1 MKNQIIIFIIF
12 FNLLTSFSYAN
23 TNIFYLDLDF
33 IFNNSE
39 LGKKITSNLNKLNKD
54 ISDQVNKDQKTLM
67 EKEINIKSSKNLL
80 SQEELK
86 NKIDEFNKELKLF
99 NQNKEKLIL
108 SYNSNR
114 DKELKK
120 FIQDITPIIQEFM
133 KENSINILLDKKN
146 IFIGKSDNDIT
157 AKIIKLIN
165 KKLN

>member
-1 MKNQIIIFIIF
+1 
-12 FNLLTSFSYAN
+12 
-23 TNIFYLDLDF
+23 
-33 IFNNSE
+33 
-39 LGKKITSNLNKLNKD
+39 
-54 ISDQVNKDQKTLM
+54 
-67 EKEINIKSSKNLL
+67 L